1 MTDGRRLTE
10 PNAFLDAFAATLL
23 AAGVDVARVTTSVP
37 ILHPQIFF
45 FNRPWI
51 PAFAGMRGVKLI
63 AAFKIGVLFY
73 GCTITLPIALRLDST
88 AIASAVLASGKVA

>member
-1 MTDGRRLTE
+1 MSAPALDQHPVVRWLMTDGRRLTE

-45 FNRPWI
+45 S
-51 PAFAGMRGVKLI
+51 
-63 AAFKIGVLFY
+63 
-73 GCTITLPIALRLDST
+73 IALGFPLSQEC
-88 AIASAVLASGKVA
+88 AELN